1 MFVSVNAFS
10 CHAVNVYMFVSL
22 DMTKRGLCWPA
33 ALSWAFRGIK
43 SVGTNE
49 RMPLKK
55 KKKKTSMERSMIAA
69 EYAGHVNK
77 SSSPVLLVV
86 RLPINVSLS
95 STVSVSVC
103 CSLSVVAFVLYV
115 WQLRHAR

>member
-1 MFVSVNAFS
+1 MA
-10 CHAVNVYMFVSL
+10 CA
-22 DMTKRGLCWPA
+22 GQQ
-33 ALSWAFRGIK
+33 ALSGAFHGIK

-55 KKKKTSMERSMIAA
+55 KQKTSMERSMIAA
-69 EYAGHVNK
+69 KYAARHSGHVNN

-86 RLPINVSLS
+86 RVLINVSFS

-115 WQLRHAR
+115 WQLRHGW